1 MTAKEAKEQ
10 SNHGKWCKISS
21 TITEEICEKCN
32 EGETSIYIK
41 RSELR
46 LTDIIHLR
54 DLGYEYI
61 PDDDKNEYCYISW
74 E

>member
-1 MTAKEAKEQ
+1 MTAKEAKAQ
-10 SNHGKWCKISS
+10 SNQGKWRKISS

-46 LTDIIHLR
+46 YADIIRLR

-61 PDDDKNEYCYISW
+61 PDDDEYCYISW

>member
-1 MTAKEAKEQ
+1 MTAKEAKAE
-10 SNHGKWCKISS
+10 SNRGKWRKISP
-21 TITEEICEKCN
+21 TITWAIRDKCN

-41 RSELR
+41 RSELK
-46 LTDIIHLR
+46 LSDIVRLR

-61 PDDDKNEYCYISW
+61 SDDDEYCYISW